1 MDERGAAQAETGVM
15 SPQPPERLQSTPRSL
30 PAAPVALLGYEF
42 RIIRLSVVGT
52 ALALLGF
59 ISLILIL
66 GPPHKRGMAI
76 GFFEVLTSLTLLATT
91 SHLLAVDQDHRAL
104 EFVLLST
111 TRPFWLYLRRFLLV
125 LVINIGVIVALA
137 FIWHLCYLPLPV
149 PDLLLVALPPTILV
163 TSLSFGMSL
172 ACNNANIGAMLTG
185 AYWILHQLLRKYGD
199 RGWFGYLF
207 LFKATYYPASATFL
221 ANRLVL
227 LLLAGCLLAASSVA
241 FRRIERYL

>member
-1 MDERGAAQAETGVM
+1 MDERGAVPAETGM
-15 SPQPPERLQSTPRSL
+15 MPHQPPGRLHRILRSL
-30 PAAPVALLGYEF
+30 PATPVALLGYEF

-66 GPPHKRGMAI
+66 GPSHKGGIVI

-104 EFVLLST
+104 EFVLLSA

-125 LVINIGVIVALA
+125 LAINIGVTVALA
-137 FIWHLCYLPLPV
+137 FVWHLCYLPLPV
-149 PDLLLVALPPTILV
+149 PDLLLVALPPMIFV
-163 TSLSFGMSL
+163 TSLSFSL
-172 ACNNANIGAMLTG
+172 SLVCNNANIGAMLTG

-207 LFKATYYPASATFL
+207 LFKASYYPASATFL

-241 FRRIERYL
+241 FRRVERYL

>member
-1 MDERGAAQAETGVM
+1 MDERGPAQAETSVM
-15 SPQPPERLQSTPRSL
+15 PPQPPERLQSFPQSL

-42 RIIRLSVVGT
+42 RIMRLSVIGT

-66 GPPHKRGMAI
+66 GPPHKGGMAV

-104 EFVLLST
+104 EFVLLLT
-111 TRPFWLYLRRFLLV
+111 PWPFRLYLRRFLLV
-125 LVINIGVIVALA
+125 LGINIGVIVALA
-137 FIWHLCYLPLPV
+137 FVWYLWYLPLSV
-149 PDLLLVALPPTILV
+149 PRLLLVALPPMIFV
-163 TSLSFGMSL
+163 TSLSFGLSL
-172 ACNNANIGAMLTG
+172 VCNNANIGAMLTG
-185 AYWILHQLLRKYGD
+185 AYWLLHQLLREYGD
-199 RGWFGYLF
+199 QGWFGYLF

-227 LLLAGCLLAASSVA
+227 FLLAGCLLAGSSVA
-241 FRRIERYL
+241 FRQIERYL